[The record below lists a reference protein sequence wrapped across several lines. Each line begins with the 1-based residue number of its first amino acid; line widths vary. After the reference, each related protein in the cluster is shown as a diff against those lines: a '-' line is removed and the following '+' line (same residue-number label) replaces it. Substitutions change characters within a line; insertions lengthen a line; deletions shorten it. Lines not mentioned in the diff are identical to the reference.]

1 MANAWKSLTALGQD
15 RAQVVAIGPYKI
27 TERFDLA
34 LASVAVR
41 RGQEKAFATAAKKL
55 GVPLP
60 TVSSHAAGAV
70 FSAFWVTPE
79 MWFVEADFASHE
91 DITAHLKPAF
101 GETASITEQT
111 DAWVRFDV
119 AGAGLGTLF
128 ERLTNLD
135 LAMLPDGFAS
145 RTVIEHLGVYL
156 IKRTATEV
164 VLYGPRSS
172 AQSLLHALT
181 VTAKSVI

>member
-1 MANAWKSLTALGQD
+1 M
-15 RAQVVAIGPYKI
+15 
-27 TERFDLA
+27 A
-34 LASVAVR
+34 LASLAVR
-41 RGQEKAFATAAKKL
+41 RGQNAAFGAAAQAA

-60 TVSSHAAGAV
+60 PASSHAAGTV

-79 MWFVEADFASHE
+79 MWFIEADFAGHE
-91 DITAHLKPAF
+91 DITSHLKPAF

-119 AGAGLGTLF
+119 AGSGLAALF

-135 LAMLPDGFAS
+135 LATLPDGFAS

-156 IKRTATEV
+156 IKRSATEV

-172 AQSLLHALT
+172 AQGLLHALE
-181 VTAKSVI
+181 VTAQSVI